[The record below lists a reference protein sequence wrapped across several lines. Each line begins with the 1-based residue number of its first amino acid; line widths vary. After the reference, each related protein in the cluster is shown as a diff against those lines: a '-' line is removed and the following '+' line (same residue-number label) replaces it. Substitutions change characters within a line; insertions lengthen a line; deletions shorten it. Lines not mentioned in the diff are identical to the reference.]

1 MILFLLAL
9 TATLQPAVPTVGD
22 PITVTFPAPVMLDA
36 SESYEI
42 VSQRGNVAV
51 IRTFRPEPFSI
62 SGVAGK
68 VRFRNMTVPMRSVL
82 KQNDAL
88 EPAPL
93 VPPAVPPL
101 PRAPFIAIGIA
112 SGIAAI
118 AWAGVWWLARR
129 AAKPAVVVPIVAPA
143 QRYRTAID
151 QLRRNSRAPHR
162 WATLADETRIY
173 LASLD
178 SELGVE
184 LTTTELLARL
194 GYGAA
199 TAVSEAPAATQ
210 TQSIVTILTQGD
222 LEKFSPWGAAPLDFE
237 SIANAAL
244 GLIHEEQVAA

>member
-1 MILFLLAL
+1 MIFFLLAL
-9 TATLQPAVPTVGD
+9 TATLQPAAPTVGD
-22 PITVTFPAPVMLDA
+22 PITITFPAPVKLDA
-36 SESYEI
+36 SQAYEI

-62 SGVAGK
+62 SGVAGN
-68 VRFRNMTVPMRSVL
+68 VRFRNMTVPMRSVM
-82 KQNDAL
+82 KQNDSR

-93 VPPAVPPL
+93 VPPAVPPW

-112 SGIAAI
+112 SGIAVL

-143 QRYRTAID
+143 ERYRAAVEK
-151 QLRRNSRAPHR
+151 LRRNSRALHR

-173 LASLD
+173 LASFD

-194 GYGAA
+194 GYGATA
-199 TAVSEAPAATQ
+199 TGEAPAATQ
-210 TQSIVTILTQGD
+210 TQSIVTILAQGD
-222 LEKFSPWGAAPLDFE
+222 LEKFSPWGAALLDFE
-237 SIANAAL
+237 SIAVSAL
-244 GLIHEEQVAA
+244 GLIHEEEMAA